1 MRRTE
6 FAFAALVALLFQF
19 LSCSSDQ
26 YWKLKL
32 EIPSEAPL
40 DLGQYEEIII
50 TNFLIQKETADINLS
65 QELVDYFNF
74 EIGQEFNGKI
84 TVKNISIEDE
94 NIFTKDSY
102 WKDSAKKAEKTL
114 FLTGSAQYTEEIRKA
129 ILDTKRT
136 KHEGPFDAERKLA
149 ERKFYTLNLDLY
161 LIDAETGKTIYSR
174 EFKETQ
180 GYQNPNQT
188 AYFAFFDLIQR
199 AKDKLLRSVTGGEKI
214 QERYIISK

>member
-6 FAFAALVALLFQF
+6 FILVVLVAILFQF
-19 LSCSSDQ
+19 LSCSSDLH
-26 YWKLKL
+26 WKLRL
-32 EIPSEAPL
+32 EIPAEADL

-50 TNFLIQKETADINLS
+50 TNFLIQKETKDINLS
-65 QELVDYFNF
+65 QEIVDYFNF
-74 EIGQEFNGKI
+74 EIGQEFDGKT

-94 NIFTKDSY
+94 NIFTTDAC
-102 WKDSAKKAEKTL
+102 WKDKAKNPEKTL

-136 KHEGPFDAERKLA
+136 KYEGPFDAERKLA

-161 LIDAETGKTIYSR
+161 LINAETGKFIYSR

-180 GYQNPNQT
+180 SYQNPNQT
-188 AYFAFFDLIQR
+188 AYFAFFDLIQKV
-199 AKDKLLRSVTGGEKI
+199 KDKLLRSVTGGEKI